1 MTSQLKQK
9 TMKKRINNVNG
20 TKKA

>member
-1 MTSQLKQK
+1 
-9 TMKKRINNVNG
+9 MKKRINNVNG